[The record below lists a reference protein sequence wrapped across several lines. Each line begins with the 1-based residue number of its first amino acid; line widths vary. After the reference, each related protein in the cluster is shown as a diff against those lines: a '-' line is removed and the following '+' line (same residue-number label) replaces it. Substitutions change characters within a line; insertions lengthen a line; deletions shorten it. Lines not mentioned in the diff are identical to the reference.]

1 MKKIAALFMCLCL
14 VFIGGC
20 SMSEE
25 YEKVKDL
32 DFTVVTEEEIPEEL
46 LNVIDE
52 KKEAE
57 FNLTYKDG
65 DCLYIVTG
73 RGQQETGGYSMAVSE
88 LYLSENA
95 ICVDVDLIGPK
106 ADEEVSKA
114 CSYPYIVI
122 KIESID
128 LPVIF
133 L

>member
-1 MKKIAALFMCLCL
+1 MKKLAVLLLCL
-14 VFIGGC
+14 VFISGC
-20 SMSEE
+20 GVSED
-25 YEKVKDL
+25 YKKVKDL

-46 LNVIDE
+46 YNVIEE

-65 DCLYIVTG
+65 DYLYIVTG

-88 LYLSENA
+88 LYLSDNA
-95 ICVDVDLIGPK
+95 ICVDVDLIGPS

-114 CSYPYIVI
+114 KSYPYIVI
-122 KIESID
+122 KIESLD

>member
-1 MKKIAALFMCLCL
+1 MKKLAVLMLCL
-14 VFIGGC
+14 IFLGGC
-20 SMSEE
+20 SFSED

-46 LNVIDE
+46 YNVIEE

-65 DCLYIVTG
+65 EYLYIVTG
-73 RGQQETGGYSMAVSE
+73 RGQQETGGYSMAVNE
-88 LYLSENA
+88 LYLSDNA
-95 ICVDVDLIGPK
+95 ICVDVDLMGPA

-114 CSYPYIVI
+114 VSYPYIVI
-122 KIESID
+122 KIENMD

>member
-1 MKKIAALFMCLCL
+1 MKKLAVLLLCL

-20 SMSEE
+20 GVSED
-25 YEKVKDL
+25 YKKVKDL

-46 LNVIDE
+46 YNVIEE

-65 DCLYIVTG
+65 DYLYIVTG

-88 LYLSENA
+88 LYLSDNA
-95 ICVDVDLIGPK
+95 ICVDVDLIGPS

-114 CSYPYIVI
+114 SSYPYIVI
-122 KIESID
+122 KIESLD

>member
-1 MKKIAALFMCLCL
+1 MKKLAVLMLCL
-14 VFIGGC
+14 IFLGGC
-20 SMSEE
+20 SFSED

-32 DFTVVTEEEIPEEL
+32 EFTVVTEEEIPEEL
-46 LNVIDE
+46 YNVIEE

-65 DCLYIVTG
+65 DYLYIVTG

-95 ICVDVDLIGPK
+95 ICVDVDLMGPGG
-106 ADEEVSKA
+106 DEEVSKA
-114 CSYPYIVI
+114 ASYPYIVI
-122 KIESID
+122 KIENMD

>member
-1 MKKIAALFMCLCL
+1 MKKLAVLLLCL
-14 VFIGGC
+14 VFISGC
-20 SMSEE
+20 GISED

-46 LNVIDE
+46 YNVIEE

-65 DCLYIVTG
+65 DYLYIVSG

-88 LYLSENA
+88 LYLSDNA
-95 ICVDVDLIGPK
+95 ICVDVDLIGPS

-114 CSYPYIVI
+114 KSYPYIVI
-122 KIESID
+122 KIESLD